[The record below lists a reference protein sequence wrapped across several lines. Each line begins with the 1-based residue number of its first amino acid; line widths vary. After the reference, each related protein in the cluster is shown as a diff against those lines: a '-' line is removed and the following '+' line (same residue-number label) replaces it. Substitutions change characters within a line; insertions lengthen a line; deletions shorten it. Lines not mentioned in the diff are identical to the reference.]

1 MFNKALFKQSCKA
14 NGLMWAIITASTCFM
29 LSCVMLIS
37 GSGKIGEVK
46 NSIEDT
52 IIEEKIDSSIKENAL
67 NNYVLVDDSL
77 AIFDQNVVDEIK
89 NSFLSNYKTAV
100 AGGADPT
107 DPNTALAAYMSTCS
121 TEGAGKVVSSA
132 VETFKSSLETYTLS
146 IDESY
151 DKESSFYTQL
161 CGFSMLTINPNG
173 LSNSEYEKMEE
184 GSSSKVSSGYDFQ
197 SLFTVSAND
206 LSYWLTKQEGVNSLA
221 YISGS
226 ERSEY
231 RSDLASYSMPIAI
244 SYYFNSEDS
253 VTSLV
258 EALSDYGVTREKYDS
273 FGYSYASV
281 KKLCASSI
289 VTFQARYD
297 LEIESISP
305 SSYSSTSEYLKALS
319 DIKLSLIS
327 DISKSSLDLLPQDV
341 SDAIE
346 EVGQTDLYSLIVASI
361 FFKMAGLLLP
371 IIYMIMASNNLI
383 SSQVDTGSMA
393 YVLSTSVK
401 RNEVTFTQG
410 CYLVLSLL
418 AMFACT
424 SITSVI
430 CFSIVDVATTSLTY
444 GKLLLMNL
452 GAFLVLFAMSGINF
466 FTSCTFD
473 RSKHSM
479 SIGGG
484 LSMFFLVCT
493 MLGLF
498 GSPVIPS
505 VVRLDALN
513 YFNYVSIISL
523 FDTISIIDGTLVFI
537 YKLAILFAIGLIGY
551 IVGSIIFKKKDLPL

>member
-52 IIEEKIDSSIKENAL
+52 IIEEKIDSSIKGNAL

-77 AIFDQNVVDEIK
+77 AIFDENFVDEIK

-121 TEGAGKVVSSA
+121 TQGAAKVVSSA

-161 CGFSMLTINPNG
+161 YGFSMLTINPNG
-173 LSNSEYEKMEE
+173 LSNTEYEKMEE

-206 LSYWLTKQEGVNSLA
+206 LSYWLTNQEGANSLV

-231 RSDLASYSMPIAI
+231 RSDLVSYSMPIAI

-253 VTSLV
+253 VNSLV
-258 EALSDYGVTREKYDS
+258 KALSDYGVTREKYDS

-383 SSQVDTGSMA
+383 STQVDTGSMA

-430 CFSIVDVATTSLTY
+430 CYSIVDVSTSLSY